1 MCHIDLRMFISVL
14 IKIKII
20 VYYMNKNK
28 LGIYGP
34 QIMLMASLPFLWTR
48 ITLIGFSFSVILNVI
63 LKMIFQGQR
72 PGMSDGKYM
81 MVKKQDLWYWIEN
94 DPFGFPSGH
103 AQNSAFIAAMI
114 YNAFGLKPI
123 TLVFALYTV
132 FIMWQRVDSKKHT
145 ISQVIAGAITGVV
158 VAAGVYYT
166 YQRCN

>member
-1 MCHIDLRMFISVL
+1 
-14 IKIKII
+14 
-20 VYYMNKNK
+20 MNKNK

-48 ITLIGFSFSVILNVI
+48 ITLIGFLIGFSFSVILNDI

-72 PGMSDGKYM
+72 PGMSDEKYM
-81 MVKKQDLWYWIEN
+81 MVKKQDLWYWIVN

-158 VAAGVYYT
+158 VAAGVYYV
-166 YQRCN
+166 YKRGLAGYIIRKVDDCSLL